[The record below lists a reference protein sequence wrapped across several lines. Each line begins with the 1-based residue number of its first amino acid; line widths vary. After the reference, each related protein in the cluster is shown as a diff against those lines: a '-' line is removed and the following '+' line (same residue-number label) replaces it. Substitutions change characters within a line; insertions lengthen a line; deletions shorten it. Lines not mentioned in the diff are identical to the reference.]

1 MKLYPRHSRL
11 WLVLNRLNIF
21 LEKNASKSKG
31 VLLDIGGENT
41 PYIELF
47 RPHIKKYICLNLK
60 KVNNSADE
68 NIVGDAMKLPFKN
81 NSIDTVLSTQ
91 VLEHLKDPQKA
102 IDEIFRVLKKGGVCI
117 LSTNMAWINHAV
129 PDDYYRYT
137 ESGLKYLF
145 RNFSKKKTYS
155 LGGYI
160 LTLFQFVVLLTKPLP
175 FFIKN
180 PINFVLN
187 SIGNFLDKKIRINK
201 LSPITAIIAKK

>member
-1 MKLYPRHSRL
+1 MPATETTQMKLYPRHSRL
-11 WLVLNRLNIF
+11 WLVLNRLNKF

-31 VLLDIGGENT
+31 VLLDIGGENA

-47 RPHIKKYICLNLK
+47 RPHIAKYICLNIE
-60 KVNNSADE
+60 KVDNKADE
-68 NIVGDAMKLPFKN
+68 NVIGDAMKIPFKN

-91 VLEHLKDPQKA
+91 VLEHLSEPQKA
-102 IDEIFRVLKKGGVCI
+102 VDEIFRVLKKGGVCI

-129 PDDYYRYT
+129 PDDYFRYT
-137 ESGLKYLF
+137 ESGLKHLF
-145 RNFSKKKTYS
+145 RKFSKKKTYS

-160 LTLFQFVVLLTKPLP
+160 LTLFQLVVLLTKPLP

-187 SIGNFLDKKIRINK
+187 SIGNFLEKSLFLHR
-201 LSPITAIIAKK
+201 